1 MKTRDKVAKVNKK
14 NTNTNIGL
22 KLCKFSTVDGVPD
35 TDVLQKEA
43 SNSTDLQ

>member
-1 MKTRDKVAKVNKK
+1 MKTRDKRAKVKK
-14 NTNTNIGL
+14 NTKTNIGL
-22 KLCKFSTVDGVPD
+22 KLCKFSTVGRVPD